1 MRAQGDTIQI
11 RLIQIILPL
20 IVIVAAVSFLTTPNY
35 LYVVV
40 PGLAILG
47 LFILGRAP
55 HLGYYAIIF
64 MIPFG
69 AFRGAAPWVIAFALI
84 ALTLIQFILEKRITD
99 RLKSNLWIWFFVLYA
114 VSAFS
119 AVVSSYQDTVYHELN
134 LLASAYVFIALNLI
148 YLSYRSFTKTLP
160 AVLIVSISIG
170 AFLGIIASYFE
181 IPFLAH
187 TIGTGVDPR
196 AVGAATDP
204 NNFSLMLIF
213 GLPLLVHWFF
223 RAKRPAE
230 KLFIVLLVF
239 MNLYGIVLTYS
250 RGGALI
256 FLITMVF
263 IFFEHKNR
271 FNVRYLG
278 LLLASVSIAF
288 LMVLTLVPSQYWER
302 QRTMTH
308 TKTDPAVGRRL
319 SYIVVA
325 WDTFLK
331 NPIIGTGPGTYKNV
345 FAESGYARHFALEVE
360 LEKGPV
366 GLRRYAHNTYLE
378 HLVGTGIIGFVVFLI
393 IIWIA
398 LRSFKKALDNCRKNG
413 REDLLSIISAYRLSF
428 ISILFYLVIFSDM
441 YHKYLLV
448 SLALSQVAL
457 KLSREEPSKE
467 TGESPVIPK

>member
-11 RLIQIILPL
+11 RLIHIILPL

-35 LYVVV
+35 LYIVV

-99 RLKSNLWIWFFVLYA
+99 RLKSSLWIWFFVLYA
-114 VSAFS
+114 ISAFS

-134 LLASAYVFIALNLI
+134 LLASAYVFVALNLI

-223 RAKRPAE
+223 SAKRPAE

-457 KLSREEPSKE
+457 KLSKEEQAKGPDEPSYIAK
-467 TGESPVIPK
+467 

>member
-1 MRAQGDTIQI
+1 MKALGDTIQI
-11 RLIQIILPL
+11 RLIHLILPL

-35 LYVVV
+35 LYIVV

-84 ALTLIQFILEKRITD
+84 SLTLIKFILEKRITD
-99 RLKSNLWIWFFVLYA
+99 RLKSSLWIWFFVLYA

-160 AVLIVSISIG
+160 AVLIISISIG

-223 RAKRPAE
+223 GAKRPAE

-256 FLITMVF
+256 FLITMIF

-278 LLLASVSIAF
+278 LLLASVAIAF

-413 REDLLSIISAYRLSF
+413 REDLLPIIAAYRLSF

-457 KLSREEPSKE
+457 KLSKEEQAKVPDEPSYIAK
-467 TGESPVIPK
+467 

>member
-20 IVIVAAVSFLTTPNY
+20 VVIVAAVSFLTTPNY
-35 LYVVV
+35 LYVVI

-99 RLKSNLWIWFFVLYA
+99 RLKSSLWIWFFVLYA

-134 LLASAYVFIALNLI
+134 LLASAYVFVALNLI

-223 RAKRPAE
+223 GAKRPVE

-256 FLITMVF
+256 FLITMIF

-378 HLVGTGIIGFVVFLI
+378 HLVGTGIIGFVAFLI

-413 REDLLSIISAYRLSF
+413 REDLLPIISAYRLSF

-441 YHKYLLV
+441 YHKYLLI

>member
-11 RLIQIILPL
+11 RLIHLILPL

-69 AFRGAAPWVIAFALI
+69 AFRGAAPWVIALALI
-84 ALTLIQFILEKRITD
+84 ALTLIKFILEKRITD
-99 RLKSNLWIWFFVLYA
+99 RLKSSLWIWFFVLYA

-119 AVVSSYQDTVYHELN
+119 AVVSSYQDAVYHELN

-160 AVLIVSISIG
+160 AVLIISISVG

-223 RAKRPAE
+223 GAKRPAE

-250 RGGALI
+250 RGGALV
-256 FLITMVF
+256 FLITMIF

-302 QRTMTH
+302 QRTMTQ

-378 HLVGTGIIGFVVFLI
+378 HLAGTGIIGFLVFLI
-393 IIWIA
+393 IVWIA
-398 LRSFKKALDNCRKNG
+398 LRSFRKALDNCRKNG
-413 REDLLSIISAYRLSF
+413 REDLLPIIAAYRLSF

-457 KLSREEPSKE
+457 RLSKEEQAKGPDEPSYIAK
-467 TGESPVIPK
+467 